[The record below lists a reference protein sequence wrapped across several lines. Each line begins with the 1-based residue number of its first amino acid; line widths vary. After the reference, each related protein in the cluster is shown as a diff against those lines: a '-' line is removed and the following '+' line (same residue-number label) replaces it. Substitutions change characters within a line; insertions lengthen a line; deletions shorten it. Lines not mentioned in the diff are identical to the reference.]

1 MNFRHT
7 VQTYKQPKFDD
18 NKQLINKIAYLKMKV
33 DLNELRGQNTKHI
46 RATLAA
52 LENQLEQDT
61 TVETDNIGK
70 ILK

>member
-1 MNFRHT
+1 
-7 VQTYKQPKFDD
+7 
-18 NKQLINKIAYLKMKV
+18 MKV